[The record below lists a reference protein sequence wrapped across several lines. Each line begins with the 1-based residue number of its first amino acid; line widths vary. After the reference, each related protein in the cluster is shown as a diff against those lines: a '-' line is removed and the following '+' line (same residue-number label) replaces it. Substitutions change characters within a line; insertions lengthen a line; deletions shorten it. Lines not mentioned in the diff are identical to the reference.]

1 MAITNKEEGVWSI
14 DQVYAK
20 QNQGSIWEY
29 TNAGSLYITGND
41 PWQSG
46 TTGQNDRVNRSS
58 PIQIP
63 GKWALEDSIF
73 ASANKITAREK
84 NVIAMKSDGTLWGW
98 GDSDK
103 GQRGDNNIAQRSSP
117 TQVSGT
123 TWNVLNLAGTN
134 CRSTFCTK
142 TDGTLWSWGDNNYGQ
157 LGQNNTTRYS
167 SPVQLPGTTWKATIN
182 DGHKSMGTKTDGT
195 LWTWGRNQY
204 GELGHGDTDNESS
217 PKQVPGTTWGD
228 SFGSYDAA
236 AVVVKTDGTLWAWG
250 LNTVGQL
257 AQNNRTNRDSPVQ
270 IPGTTWSKVCQG
282 IQNGVCAL
290 KTDGTLWG
298 WGSNAYGSLGQNN
311 RTQYSSPVQIGSDTT
326 WDNITGNFYHMA
338 GHKTDGTLWV
348 WGNNSRGQ
356 LGLNQPSNSDKSSP
370 VQIPG
375 TWENTFKAGGYVTV
389 ALKN

>member
-1 MAITNKEEGVWSI
+1 MATETGVW
-14 DQVYAK
+14 DLQEVRDK
-20 QNQGSIWEY
+20 QLAGEWEY
-29 TNAGSLYITGND
+29 TNAGELYITGND

-84 NVIAMKSDGTLWGW
+84 NVMAMKNGGTLWGW

-134 CRSTFCTK
+134 CRSTLCTK
-142 TDGTLWSWGDNNYGQ
+142 TDNTLWVWGDNNYGQ
-157 LGQNNTTRYS
+157 LGQNNTTLRS

-182 DGHKSMGTKTDGT
+182 DGYKSMAFKTDGT

-204 GELGHGDTDNESS
+204 GGLGHNNTSNESS
-217 PKQVPGTTWGD
+217 PKQVGTDTTWGN
-228 SFGSYDAA
+228 SFGSHDDV
-236 AVVVKTDGTLWAWG
+236 AVVVKTNGTLWAWG
-250 LNTVGQL
+250 YNNVGQ
-257 AQNNRTNRDSPVQ
+257 
-270 IPGTTWSKVCQG
+270 
-282 IQNGVCAL
+282 
-290 KTDGTLWG
+290 
-298 WGSNAYGSLGQNN
+298 LGQNN
-311 RTQYSSPVQIGSDTT
+311 KTTYSSPKQIGTDTT

-348 WGNNSRGQ
+348 WGEGNRGQ
-356 LGLNQPSNSDKSSP
+356 LGQNNVIARSSP
-370 VQIPG
+370 TQIPG
-375 TWENTFKAGGYVTV
+375 TWFNTFKAGGYVTV

>member
-1 MAITNKEEGVWSI
+1 MATETGVW
-14 DQVYAK
+14 DLQEVRDK
-20 QNQGSIWEY
+20 QLAGEWEY
-29 TNAGSLYITGND
+29 TNAGELYITGND

-73 ASANKITAREK
+73 ASANKLNGREK
-84 NVIAMKSDGTLWGW
+84 NVMAMKNDGTLWGW

-134 CRSTFCTK
+134 CRSTLCTK
-142 TDGTLWSWGDNNYGQ
+142 TDNTLWVWGDNNYGQ
-157 LGQNNTTRYS
+157 LGQNNTTLRS

-182 DGHKSMGTKTDGT
+182 DGYKSMAFKTDGT

-204 GELGHGDTDNESS
+204 GGLGHNDTSNESS
-217 PKQVPGTTWGD
+217 PKQVGTDTTWGN
-228 SFGSYDAA
+228 SFGSHDDV
-236 AVVVKTDGTLWAWG
+236 AVVVKTNGTLWAWGYNNVGQLGQNNKTTYSSPKQIGTDTTWNKVCPGTQNGICTLKTDGTLWA
-250 LNTVGQL
+250 
-257 AQNNRTNRDSPVQ
+257 
-270 IPGTTWSKVCQG
+270 
-282 IQNGVCAL
+282 
-290 KTDGTLWG
+290 
-298 WGSNAYGSLGQNN
+298 WGSNAYGSLGQNST
-311 RTQYSSPVQIGSDTT
+311 TQYSSPIQIGTDTT

-348 WGNNSRGQ
+348 WGEGNRGQ
-356 LGLNQPSNSDKSSP
+356 LGQNNVIARSSP
-370 VQIPG
+370 TQIPG

>member
-73 ASANKITAREK
+73 ASANKLNGREK
-84 NVIAMKSDGTLWGW
+84 NVMAMKNDGTLWGW

-123 TWNVLNLAGTN
+123 TWNVLNLAGGN

-204 GELGHGDTDNESS
+204 GGLGLNNKTNYSS

-250 LNTVGQL
+250 
-257 AQNNRTNRDSPVQ
+257 
-270 IPGTTWSKVCQG
+270 
-282 IQNGVCAL
+282 
-290 KTDGTLWG
+290 
-298 WGSNAYGSLGQNN
+298 SNAYGSLGQNST
-311 RTQYSSPVQIGSDTT
+311 TQYSSPIQIGTDTT

-348 WGNNSRGQ
+348 WGEGNRGQ
-356 LGLNQPSNSDKSSP
+356 LGQNAVIALSSP
-370 VQIPG
+370 TQIPG
-375 TWENTFKAGGYVTV
+375 TWFNTFKAGGYTTV